1 MVLAGPRK
9 SESWAVTVRE
19 TSSKDYNPGTV
30 ALCAAP
36 PSASLAKSPQVCQH
50 PAMSTPWLPIFLFAA
65 IATFMALSILI
76 VAQVV
81 GPKRR
86 GAVKEMPYE
95 SGMDPVHSAR
105 QRFPISFYLLA
116 IEFLVFDVE
125 LLFLYPWAVA
135 AHEAGAF
142 GAGHGVF
149 FAVLG
154 FIAILLVGFVYTWR
168 KDVFKFS

>member
-1 MVLAGPRK
+1 M
-9 SESWAVTVRE
+9 
-19 TSSKDYNPGTV
+19 
-30 ALCAAP
+30 AA
-36 PSASLAKSPQVCQH
+36 
-50 PAMSTPWLPIFLFAA
+50 LPIFLFTA
-65 IATFMALSILI
+65 IATGLALTILI

-86 GAVKEMPYE
+86 TAVKEMPYE

-105 QRFPISFYLLA
+105 QRFNITFYLLA

-135 AHEAGAF
+135 AHEQGAFGTF

-149 FAVLG
+149 FAVAG
-154 FIAILLVGFVYTWR
+154 FLAVLLIGFAYTWR
-168 KDVFKFS
+168 KGVFKWT